1 MAGPLGCGIMNKKKE
16 KVFKFKLFS
25 DKQVQV
31 LTWWTEASPVKDSD
45 ILIADGSV
53 RAGKT
58 IVMSLSFIMWA
69 NTTFN
74 GENFALCGKTIGSLR
89 RNVVK
94 PLKRMLRG
102 RGYKCK
108 DHRASNENYLTISK
122 NGKSNDFYLFG
133 GKDEGSQDLIQGITL
148 AGVLFDEVALMPQ
161 SFVNQATARCSVER
175 AKMWFN
181 CNPDGP
187 YHWFKIEYLD
197 KLKEKNAV
205 HLHFT
210 MDDNLSLS
218 EKVKERYKRMYSGIF
233 YKRYILGLWCLA
245 EGVIYDMFNE
255 DFHKVKTIPKKYE
268 KYYVSID
275 YGTQN
280 ATVFLLW
287 GLYNGKWYIIKEYY
301 YSGRDTSLQKS
312 DVQYSKEL
320 KNFLGDIVPVKI
332 IVDPSAAS
340 FIKQLRDD
348 GFKNILKA
356 KNDVIDGIRTVASAL
371 NLSLFYVNDI
381 CKETLKE
388 FSSYVWDPKK
398 LDHGVEEVLKDND
411 HCMDAIRYF
420 IYTILRFR
428 IEEYDDSIYRK
439 GKGVVKKTTTDPYG
453 RKGGTVF

>member
-1 MAGPLGCGIMNKKKE
+1 MSKKKE
-16 KVFKFKLFS
+16 KAFKFQPFS

-31 LTWWTEASPVKDSD
+31 FTWWNDVSPVKDKD
-45 ILIADGSV
+45 ALIADGSV

-58 IVMSLSFIMWA
+58 IVMSLSFVMWA
-69 NTTFN
+69 MEKFD
-74 GENFALCGKTIGSLR
+74 GENLALCGKTIGSLR
-89 RNVVK
+89 RNVIK
-94 PLKRMLRG
+94 SLKKMLKG

-108 DHRASNENYLTISK
+108 DHRSSNENYLTISK
-122 NGKSNDFYLFG
+122 KGKSNDFYLFG

-161 SFVNQATARCSVER
+161 SFVNQATARCSVEGS
-175 AKMWFN
+175 KYWFN
-181 CNPDGP
+181 CNPAGP
-187 YHWFKIEYLD
+187 YHWFKVEYLD
-197 KLKEKNAV
+197 KLDEKNAV

-218 EKVKERYKRMYSGIF
+218 EKVKERFKRMYSGIF

-255 DFHKVKTIPKKYE
+255 DFHKVKTIPRKYE

-287 GLYNGKWYIIKEYY
+287 GLCEGKWYIVKEYY
-301 YSGRDTSLQKS
+301 YSGRNTSLQKS
-312 DVQYSKEL
+312 DVQYSREL
-320 KNFLGDIVPVKI
+320 KRFLGDIVPVKI

-356 KNDVIDGIRTVASAL
+356 KNDVLDGIRTVASAL
-371 NLSLFYVNDI
+371 SLSLFYVNDI

-388 FSSYVWDPKK
+388 FSSYLWDPKK

-411 HCMDAIRYF
+411 HCMDALRYF
-420 IYTILRFR
+420 IYTVLRHD
-428 IEEYDDSIYRK
+428 IEEGYDESLYNK
-439 GKGVVKKTTTDPYG
+439 GKGVVKNATTDPYG

>member
-1 MAGPLGCGIMNKKKE
+1 MSKKKKKE
-16 KVFKFKLFS
+16 KAFKFKPFS
-25 DKQVQV
+25 GKQVQV
-31 LTWWTEASPVKDSD
+31 LTWWTETSPVKDND
-45 ILIADGSV
+45 VLIADGSV

-58 IVMSLSFIMWA
+58 IVMSLSFVMWV
-69 NTTFN
+69 NETFD

-94 PLKRMLRG
+94 PLKIMLKG

-161 SFVNQATARCSVER
+161 SFVNQATARCSVEG

-187 YHWFKIEYLD
+187 YHWFKVEYLN
-197 KLKEKNAV
+197 KLEEKNAI

-255 DFHKVKTIPKKYE
+255 DIHKAKTVNRRYE

-287 GLYNGKWYIIKEYY
+287 GLYKDKWYIVKEYY

-398 LDHGVEEVLKDND
+398 LDHGIEEVLKDND

-439 GKGVVKKTTTDPYG
+439 GKGVVARNTTTDPYG